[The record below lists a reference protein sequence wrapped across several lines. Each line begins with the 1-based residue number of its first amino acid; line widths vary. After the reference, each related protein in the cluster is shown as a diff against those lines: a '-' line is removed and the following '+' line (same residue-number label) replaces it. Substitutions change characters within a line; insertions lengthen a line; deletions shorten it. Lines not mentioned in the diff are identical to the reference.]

1 MIGKKAFSLIW
12 VAIIF
17 FIPWSNAS
25 ATNSI
30 KEDLNIEFNKGT
42 LSVDIKDV
50 DTKTVFKILEEKG
63 KIEILNKK
71 ILPDKKV
78 SIKFKDLKTE
88 EGIKRLMRVCSIRNY
103 LIISREEVKPGESK
117 VAKLILIKTEA
128 GSLPEAEKKAEVP
141 EVPSKEIG
149 EAQREAIIKTITP
162 MLNELDEETRE
173 AITRDIMKGKVEAF
187 ED

>member
-17 FIPWSNAS
+17 FILWSNAL
-25 ATNSI
+25 ATNLI
-30 KEDLNIEFNKGT
+30 KEDINIEFNKET
-42 LSVDIKDV
+42 FSVNIKDT

-63 KIEILNKK
+63 KIEIFNKK

-78 SIKFKDLKTE
+78 SIKFKDLKIE
-88 EGIKRLMRVCSIRNY
+88 EGIKKLMHLCGIRNY
-103 LIISREEVKPGESK
+103 LIVFREKAKPGEPK
-117 VAKLILIKTEA
+117 IKLILMNTEA
-128 GSLPEAEKKAEVP
+128 GSIPEAEKKAKEVP
-141 EVPSKEIG
+141 RKEIG

-173 AITRDIMKGKVEAF
+173 AIIKDIMKGRVEPF

>member
-17 FIPWSNAS
+17 FILWLNAP
-25 ATNSI
+25 ATNFI
-30 KEDLNIEFNKGT
+30 KEDINIEFNKET
-42 LSVDIKDV
+42 LSVDIKDT

-63 KIEILNKK
+63 KIEIFNKK

-78 SIKFKDLKTE
+78 SVKFKDLKIE

-103 LIISREEVKPGESK
+103 LIVFREEVKPGESK
-117 VAKLILIKTEA
+117 VAKLILIKAEA
-128 GSLPEAEKKAEVP
+128 GSLPEAEKKAGI
-141 EVPSKEIG
+141 PSKEIG

>member
-17 FIPWSNAS
+17 FILWSNAP
-25 ATNSI
+25 ATNFI
-30 KEDLNIEFNKGT
+30 KEDINIEFNKGT
-42 LSVDIKDV
+42 LSVDIKDT

-63 KIEILNKK
+63 KIEIFNKK

-78 SIKFKDLKTE
+78 SIKFKDLKIE
-88 EGIKRLMRVCSIRNY
+88 EGIKKLMHLCGIRNY
-103 LIISREEVKPGESK
+103 LIVFREKAKPGEPK
-117 VAKLILIKTEA
+117 IKLILMNTEA
-128 GSLPEAEKKAEVP
+128 GSIPEAEKKAKEVP
-141 EVPSKEIG
+141 RKEIG

-162 MLNELDEETRE
+162 MLNELDEETRG
-173 AITRDIMKGKVEAF
+173 AIIKDIMKGRVEPF

>member
-1 MIGKKAFSLIW
+1 
-12 VAIIF
+12 
-17 FIPWSNAS
+17 
-25 ATNSI
+25 
-30 KEDLNIEFNKGT
+30 
-42 LSVDIKDV
+42 
-50 DTKTVFKILEEKG
+50 
-63 KIEILNKK
+63 
-71 ILPDKKV
+71 
-78 SIKFKDLKTE
+78 
-88 EGIKRLMRVCSIRNY
+88 MRVCSIRNY

>member
-17 FIPWSNAS
+17 FIPWSNAP
-25 ATNSI
+25 ATNFI
-30 KEDLNIEFNKGT
+30 KEDVNIEFNKGT

-78 SIKFKDLKTE
+78 SIKFKDLKIE
-88 EGIKRLMRVCSIRNY
+88 EGIKRLMRICSIRNY
-103 LIISREEVKPGESK
+103 LIIFREEVKPGESK
-117 VAKLILIKTEA
+117 VAKLILIKAEA

-149 EAQREAIIKTITP
+149 KAQREAIIKTITP
-162 MLNELDEETRE
+162 MLQGTDEETRK
-173 AITRDIMKGKVEAF
+173 AIIKEIREGEVEEF
-187 ED
+187 TD